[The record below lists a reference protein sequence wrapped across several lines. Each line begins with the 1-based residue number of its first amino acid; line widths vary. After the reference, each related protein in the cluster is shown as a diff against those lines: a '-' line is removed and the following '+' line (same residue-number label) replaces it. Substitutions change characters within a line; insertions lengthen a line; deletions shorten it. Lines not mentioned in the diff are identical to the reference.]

1 MNRVI
6 KAIIAHKDNN
16 EKYRRKDSFLF
27 RFILK
32 FYFEEQKLSFAL

>member
-1 MNRVI
+1 MKIIVLRTRVI

-27 RFILK
+27 RFIL
-32 FYFEEQKLSFAL
+32 